1 MTRLLVGLGN
11 PGPEYEGTR
20 HNVGFRVVEEIA
32 LHEGVLF
39 ESASSL
45 DGYGGPRSL
54 RVARLHDPD
63 ALLLLPGSFMNRSGE
78 IVEPVAKWLGFESA
92 PEASVPG
99 TSAESESDSSHEL
112 FSGNASPTEAMSKGR
127 PPTYP
132 AEVLRDSLMVVYDD
146 LDLPPSE
153 LRIRAQGGH
162 GGHNGMRSIVN
173 CLGTNS
179 FPRLRVGIGRPR
191 TDAARHVLEA
201 FDANE
206 QEDMAIAVAE
216 AAEACLWWLRNGDIS
231 NCMTRFHS
239 RWTQAT

>member
-11 PGPEYEGTR
+11 PGPEYAGTR
-20 HNVGFRVVEEIA
+20 HNVGFRVIEEIA

-45 DGYGGPRSL
+45 EGYGGPRSL

-63 ALLLLPGSFMNRSGE
+63 ALLVLPGSYMNRSGE
-78 IVEPVAKWLGFESA
+78 IVEPVAKWLGYQSTPNA
-92 PEASVPG
+92 SSPE
-99 TSAESESDSSHEL
+99 TSAESKADAAHTLSSES
-112 FSGNASPTEAMSKGR
+112 ASQSAPLPIGPIYSE
-127 PPTYP
+127 
-132 AEVLRDSLMVVYDD
+132 EVLRDSLMVVYDD

-231 NCMTRFHS
+231 GCMTRFHS